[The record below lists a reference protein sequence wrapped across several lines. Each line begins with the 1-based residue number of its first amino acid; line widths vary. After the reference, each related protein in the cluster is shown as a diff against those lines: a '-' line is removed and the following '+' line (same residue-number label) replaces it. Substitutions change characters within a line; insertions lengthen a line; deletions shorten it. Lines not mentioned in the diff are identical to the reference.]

1 MITHWSG
8 MHSFRA
14 KHAEMRFRFFSLV
27 TLWIGCYDGIL
38 SWSPVP
44 WSYIFHVILTH
55 CALLAYPLAPE
66 NLFSSM
72 ECIRWGFKSNP
83 VHQDFPA
90 IISFT
95 SDPEAK
101 EYFSQQQR
109 VLQTAIRPNLPYSS
123 ESVMTFCPAVVLP
136 YLSPISTSFPLGWE
150 GTIHLE
156 PLQPQINETEL
167 KAFCDLMVL
176 SLLKSPAPL
185 LPLFHLLLRRT
196 HNFSVA
202 WKGNF
207 HIHHSSCGIV
217 GEEYFSHST
226 SRHKKT
232 HLTTHSDYTVH
243 AIASLCLSA

>member
-14 KHAEMRFRFFSLV
+14 KHAEMRFCFFSLV

-101 EYFSQQQR
+101 GYFSQQQKEFYR
-109 VLQTAIRPNLPYSS
+109 LPSGLISHIALRVSWPSVLQ
-123 ESVMTFCPAVVLP
+123 
-136 YLSPISTSFPLGWE
+136 
-150 GTIHLE
+150 
-156 PLQPQINETEL
+156 
-167 KAFCDLMVL
+167 
-176 SLLKSPAPL
+176 
-185 LPLFHLLLRRT
+185 
-196 HNFSVA
+196 
-202 WKGNF
+202 
-207 HIHHSSCGIV
+207 SSCRISV
-217 GEEYFSHST
+217 QFLRLFPSAEREPFISNPSSH
-226 SRHKKT
+226 R
-232 HLTTHSDYTVH
+232 
-243 AIASLCLSA
+243 